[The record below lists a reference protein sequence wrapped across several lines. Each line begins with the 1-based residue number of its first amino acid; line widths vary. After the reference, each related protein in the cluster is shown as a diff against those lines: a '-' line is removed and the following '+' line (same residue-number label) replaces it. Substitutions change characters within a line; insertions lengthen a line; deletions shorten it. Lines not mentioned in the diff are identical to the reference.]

1 MNRHF
6 YALFLTGAL
15 TLSVLSGC
23 GGQNGGGTPSLPP
36 QSGTP
41 APVETVEPDR
51 KSVV

>member
-23 GGQNGGGTPSLPP
+23 GGQNGGGPSAP
-36 QSGTP
+36 GRGP
-41 APVETVEPDR
+41 APTAAGPGPVCRPYN
-51 KSVV
+51 